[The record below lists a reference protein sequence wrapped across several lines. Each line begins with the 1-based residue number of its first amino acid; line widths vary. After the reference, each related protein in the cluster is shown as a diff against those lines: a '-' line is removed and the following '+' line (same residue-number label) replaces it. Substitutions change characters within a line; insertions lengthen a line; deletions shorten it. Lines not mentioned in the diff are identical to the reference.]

1 MSCRVINR
9 ISVAA
14 VLALCCSSVPAF
26 QLSPSGTLIE
36 RQRADLNLPWYQRF
50 QLGVAGRGVH
60 QFTHPVHE
68 QITHRIYGCM
78 VESACQNPDS
88 EYAPPTVIAGVR
100 WNDDPPF
107 RLNGSSIGQCR
118 VQETVRVI
126 TQPVCWYRL
135 FKDAEQKSKTTFFDA
150 DNAGGNLMYRSHFGD
165 LQFLHAMAAQD
176 GETASV
182 TRERILMW
190 GEFAWAV
197 ASGDYTGAQ
206 RLAEVPLTGF
216 SAFFGKVGWTVQD
229 LFSLGNPA
237 LRKNLPDIAFGS
249 LLHLVED
256 SFAQGH
262 VERRDP
268 LAGERC
274 PVGKQAKPGRVVSF
288 HSYVHQDHQKH
299 GDYDSPDAL
308 LRGLLDPG
316 VNVVIVGQTLKA
328 MYEDKKDWP
337 LVRDYLECIFDLDD
351 PSAKAD
357 AGAGFSLQ

>member
-1 MSCRVINR
+1 MLSVCCA
-9 ISVAA
+9 SVA
-14 VLALCCSSVPAF
+14 AF
-26 QLSPSGTLIE
+26 QLSPTGTLIE
-36 RQRADLNLPWYQRF
+36 RQRAALNQSWYQRF
-50 QLGVAGRGVH
+50 QLSVAERGVH

-78 VESACQNPDS
+78 VESACENPDS
-88 EYAPPTVIAGVR
+88 EYAPSTVIAGVR

-107 RLNGSSIGQCR
+107 RLNATSISQCR

-135 FKDAEQKSKTTFFDA
+135 FKDAEQKSLTTYFDA

-165 LQFLHAMAAQD
+165 LQFLHAMASRD
-176 GETASV
+176 GEMASV

-190 GEFAWAV
+190 GEFTWAV
-197 ASGDYTGAQ
+197 ASGSYTGGQ
-206 RLAEVPLTGF
+206 RLAEVPIAGF
-216 SAFFGKVGWTVQD
+216 PDFFGKVGWTVQD

-268 LAGERC
+268 LAGEQC
-274 PVGKQAKPGRVVSF
+274 PAGRQAKPGRVVSF
-288 HSYVHQDHQKH
+288 HSYAHQDHQKH
-299 GDYDSPDAL
+299 GDYDSPEAL
-308 LRGLLDPG
+308 LHGLLDPG
-316 VNVVIVGQTLKA
+316 VNVVIVGQTLKT
-328 MYEDKKDWP
+328 MFEEKKAWP
-337 LVRDYLECIFDLDD
+337 EVRDYLECVFDLDD
-351 PSAKAD
+351 PSAQAD
-357 AGAGFSLQ
+357 AGAGFARQ